1 MDLQTAA
8 HPLIVVLA
16 ALAAGAGAWWSY
28 GRSTPRVAGGRRA
41 LLAGLR
47 GAVLVVVFLLLF
59 EPVLR
64 RLTGRDEEPVVAVL
78 LDDSRSL
85 TVGVPGAPAPAERL
99 VGALQRLPRDA
110 RYYTFASETTRL
122 EERPG
127 TLENAGE
134 RTDIA
139 GALQRVD
146 RELGGRNLRAVLLL
160 SDGRFTT
167 GRNPVWVAARYPVP
181 VYTSAVGDSV
191 AVRDVR
197 VADVLT
203 NEIAYVG
210 SELPVRVAVQATG
223 YAGTRATISLSD
235 GSRTLATT
243 TIVLP
248 ADGGEAAVD
257 MAVTPASPGLR
268 RYVARVSAQAGEATT
283 RNNVGS
289 ATVRV
294 LDQRRRLL
302 VVSAAPGPDL
312 AALRAVL
319 DADAQM
325 EPTYRTQRAAGVF
338 YEGPLPETLERASG
352 AGGFDAIVLV
362 GYPGAA
368 AGDTESRRIATAI
381 ESGRPALF
389 LLTRQT
395 DLGALARVFGN
406 ALPAV
411 PEVARAGWAE
421 AQAGL
426 TPAGVSH
433 PVLELSGTGGR
444 ATDRAAVLT
453 RLPPLEVSE
462 SRWAPATG
470 ARVLAT
476 ARRGAIDTGA
486 PMVVVR
492 QGDGSRSAAVLGAG
506 TWRWRTL
513 PADLAD
519 MAPVYPRLIDNLV
532 RWTTTREDRRRV
544 RVRPVQS
551 AFGPGERVRFT
562 GQVYDE
568 ALQPI
573 SDAEVRVVVAGPGG
587 RRPARTM
594 RSLGSGRYALD
605 AGALP
610 AGRWSFEASA
620 VRAGASAGDD
630 RGTFAVGA
638 VADEFLHAGGD
649 PALMR
654 QIALRSGGR
663 AVPLDSVGDF
673 MALLRRDGRMEPR
686 VVEQSVETPL
696 LDLPLLLGLLVVG
709 LTAEWVMRKRWGMV

>member
-1 MDLQTAA
+1 MDLQSAA

-28 GRSTPRVAGGRRA
+28 GRSTPRIAGVRRA
-41 LLAGLR
+41 TLSALR
-47 GAVLVVVFLLLF
+47 GTVLFVVFLLLF

-64 RLTGRDEEPVVAVL
+64 RITGTDEEPVVAVV

-85 TVGVPGAPAPAERL
+85 TVAPAGGPAPAARL
-99 VGALQRLPRDA
+99 ADALPDLPRDA
-110 RYYTFASETTRL
+110 RYYAFAAESARL
-122 EERPG
+122 DERPESLG
-127 TLENAGE
+127 NDGE

-181 VYTSAVGDSV
+181 VYTSVVGDSV

-197 VADVLT
+197 VSDILT

-210 SELPVRVAVQATG
+210 SELPVRIAVQATG
-223 YAGTRATISLSD
+223 FAGKSATISLTD
-235 GSRTLATT
+235 GSRTLATSQ
-243 TIVLP
+243 IVLP
-248 ADGGEAAVD
+248 ADGGEVAVD
-257 MAVTPASPGLR
+257 LAVTPASPGVR
-268 RYVARVSAQAGEATT
+268 RYVAQVSPQEGEATT
-283 RNNVGS
+283 RNNAAS
-289 ATVRV
+289 TTVRV

-302 VVSAAPGPDL
+302 VLSAAPGPDL

-319 DADAQM
+319 DADPQM
-325 EPTYRTQRAAGVF
+325 EPVYRTQRAAGVF
-338 YEGPLPETLERASG
+338 YEGPLPDALAQPAG

-368 AGDTESRRIATAI
+368 ASEAETQRVAAAI
-381 ESGRPALF
+381 GSGRPALF

-395 DLGALARVFGN
+395 NLGALARHFGD

-421 AQAGL
+421 AQAAVS
-426 TPAGVSH
+426 PAGASH
-433 PVLELSGTGGR
+433 PILEVAAGAR
-444 ATDRAAVLT
+444 DRAAVLG
-453 RLPPLEVSE
+453 RLPALEVSE
-462 SRWAPATG
+462 SRWAPAPG

-476 ARRGAIDTGA
+476 ARRGSVDTGA
-486 PMVVVR
+486 PLLIVR
-492 QGDGSRSAAVLGAG
+492 QGTVRSAALLGAG

-519 MAPVYPRLIDNLV
+519 LAPVYARVVDNLV

-544 RVRPVQS
+544 RVRPVQA
-551 AFGPGERVRFT
+551 AFGPGERVRFS

-573 SDAEVRVVVAGPGG
+573 SNAEVQVVVAGPGG

-594 RSLGSGRYALD
+594 RALGNGRYALD

-610 AGRWSFEASA
+610 AGRWSYEATA
-620 VRAGASAGDD
+620 TTAGASAGDD
-630 RGTFAVGA
+630 RGAFAVGA
-638 VADEFLHAGGD
+638 VADEFLHAGAD

-654 QIALRSGGR
+654 QIAYRSGGR

-673 MALLRRDGRMEPR
+673 IDLLRRDGRMEPR
-686 VVEQSVETPL
+686 VVERATETPL
-696 LDLPLLLGLLVVG
+696 LDLPLLLGLIVVA
-709 LTAEWVMRKRWGMV
+709 LTAEWVLRKRWGMV